1 MYDSGG
7 AVSRIPRCRV
17 RHAAVAL
24 IILVVACARKDSAL
38 PADSGTAAAAPRAL
52 TASRS
57 AKSSHGGRV
66 FPGALAKPID
76 SYTGD
81 EFYALTTQLTYAGSH
96 ERDRDCKNS
105 SGCGGSKPSKKT
117 KVQVSAVAT
126 QDSLAESNVPE
137 FGVVYA
143 RAINK
148 GAEEEARYGFRADKN
163 VRYYMIVERDSAGGM
178 RWRLEEL
185 DTKAPRRHTQVA
197 SGKFQG
203 CGHAWTPGARAD
215 FKTCEAPERGDTVV
229 TMGLRLQGSDGDPVW
244 ITCASGCCL
253 FAP

>member
-1 MYDSGG
+1 
-7 AVSRIPRCRV
+7 
-17 RHAAVAL
+17 
-24 IILVVACARKDSAL
+24 
-38 PADSGTAAAAPRAL
+38 
-52 TASRS
+52 
-57 AKSSHGGRV
+57 V

-81 EFYALTTQLTYAGSH
+81 ELYAFTTQLTYAGSH

-105 SGCGGSKPSKKT
+105 SGCGGPTPTKKT

-148 GAEEEARYGFRADKN
+148 GTAEEARYGFRADKD
-163 VRYYMIVERDSAGGM
+163 VRYYMIVQRDTAGGL

-185 DTKAPRRHTQVA
+185 VTSAPRRHAQVA
-197 SGKFQG
+197 SGTFQP
-203 CGHAWTPGARAD
+203 CGHPWTPGARAD
-215 FKTCEAPERGDTVV
+215 FKTCDAPERGDTVI
-229 TMGLRLQGSDGDPVW
+229 TMGLLLQSSDRDPLW
-244 ITCASGCCL
+244 ITCASGCCVL
-253 FAP
+253 LP